1 MAISVTCVCGKQ
13 FKVKDELAGK
23 RGKCAA
29 CGQVL
34 SIPTLASS
42 AALEKATPA
51 PLRGCPACREALQP
65 NAVICL
71 HCGHDL
77 RTGKQVPQA
86 MSTAPAAPARP
97 SANVPS
103 SSGLFEFE
111 DAVPSAPSAKVPAS
125 SARLWIA
132 LIVVGTCLAGVAAAV
147 ALLTW
152 GREAGNSAIA
162 PPRSPKADGP
172 VAKKEGPDSK
182 VTPDSTIDQ
191 PALKKLLAKVTAITP
206 DDVARYEKFLD
217 APSLLNAIAYQ
228 GTLPYTGDDVR
239 DAINLGLEKLAIAAL
254 IRLIQEKK
262 NSTDKA
268 DLLICAQ
275 SIKALGQFRSHAKEA
290 TPLLAE
296 LQNYK
301 DNAVGSAAKLA
312 LEDINGKPLPPTSA
326 EARDAVL
333 SLVRVVV
340 DAKVLAKARD
350 GDRETVIFAL
360 VDRNIS
366 IERATEAVVK
376 LKCEPE
382 AVLALLKVI
391 SDKRSSRELVEQTA
405 CGNAVR
411 ALGCFG
417 PEAKDAAPVLTELL
431 NHHDKFV
438 AGEAKDSL
446 KKIQ

>member
-1 MAISVTCVCGKQ
+1 MAISVTCECGKQ

-111 DAVPSAPSAKVPAS
+111 DAVSSAPSAKVPAS

-132 LIVVGTCLAGVAAAV
+132 LIVGGICLAGVVAAV

-162 PPRSPKADGP
+162 PQPNPGTQNASPLAKTPPVAVWSNPAKSDSPKKSNTDEAKRESASEAAKAWAKRTLVVTNPQENFNKRVELRNKGDRHKVDDAFKAWREALQKKSGDRPDVLRLGIFFDTFDPIFEDHVFQPKRSDKYVQWIQSLPAD
-172 VAKKEGPDSK
+172 
-182 VTPDSTIDQ
+182 
-191 PALKKLLAKVTAITP
+191 
-206 DDVARYEKFLD
+206 
-217 APSLLNAIAYQ
+217 
-228 GTLPYTGDDVR
+228 
-239 DAINLGLEKLAIAAL
+239 AIAAWQEL
-254 IRLIQEKK
+254 VKQVAEEQIDKTSAIIALIQIDRLFRVAEF
-262 NSTDKA
+262 NSA
-268 DLLICAQ
+268 EFDLLKARARALPAD
-275 SIKALGQFRSHAKEA
+275 SIKTLAETLGKGTKREQAFSNLLTQDWLYRGDGSFNQDIFREALGYLTAQQKEA
-290 TPLLAE
+290 K
-296 LQNYK
+296 Q
-301 DNAVGSAAKLA
+301 
-312 LEDINGKPLPPTSA
+312 
-326 EARDAVL
+326 
-333 SLVRVVV
+333 
-340 DAKVLAKARD
+340 
-350 GDRETVIFAL
+350 
-360 VDRNIS
+360 
-366 IERATEAVVK
+366 
-376 LKCEPE
+376 
-382 AVLALLKVI
+382 
-391 SDKRSSRELVEQTA
+391 
-405 CGNAVR
+405 
-411 ALGCFG
+411 
-417 PEAKDAAPVLTELL
+417 
-431 NHHDKFV
+431 
-438 AGEAKDSL
+438 
-446 KKIQ
+446 

>member
-1 MAISVTCVCGKQ
+1 MAISVTCACGKQ

-23 RGKCAA
+23 RGKCSS

-42 AALEKATPA
+42 ADQEKATPA

-71 HCGHDL
+71 YCGHDL

-312 LEDINGKPLPPTSA
+312 LEDIQDEIEGAELQTKDPVSYKDRQRLQGTWKPVS
-326 EARDAVL
+326 
-333 SLVRVVV
+333 
-340 DAKVLAKARD
+340 
-350 GDRETVIFAL
+350 
-360 VDRNIS
+360 
-366 IERATEAVVK
+366 
-376 LKCEPE
+376 
-382 AVLALLKVI
+382 
-391 SDKRSSRELVEQTA
+391 
-405 CGNAVR
+405 
-411 ALGCFG
+411 
-417 PEAKDAAPVLTELL
+417 
-431 NHHDKFV
+431 FV
-438 AGEAKDSL
+438 ATGIPLRKPENNGTMTFTGGRVRIDVESLHISGRYHLNASNRAKEIDLTDTKGKENLFGVYSL
-446 KKIQ
+446 EGNTLNICLGKTRPKGLSIQNEDFAILLVLEKQAK